1 MKKSRLI
8 NSELT
13 AVIARMGHLDEL
25 TICDAGLPIPKSTPR
40 IDLAISRDL
49 PPLLSV
55 VEAVFSEL
63 QVESVVI
70 AQECKTASPEF
81 YQRLIDLINKQN
93 HPVAI
98 SLLSHSE
105 LKAQTSNSQAIVR
118 TGEYTSFANIIL
130 KSGVVF

>member
-8 NSELT
+8 NSEIA

-40 IDLAISRDL
+40 IDLAISQDL

-55 VEAVFSEL
+55 LEAVFSEL
-63 QVESVVI
+63 QVESVIIARECETQSPQFYRRLMAVI
-70 AQECKTASPEF
+70 DQQS
-81 YQRLIDLINKQN
+81 
-93 HPVAI
+93 HPIAI
-98 SLLSHSE
+98 SVLNHSE
-105 LKAQTSNSQAIVR
+105 LKAQTSNSHAIVR
-118 TGEYTSFANIIL
+118 TGEFTPFANIIL

>member
-8 NSELT
+8 NSEIT

-40 IDLAISRDL
+40 IDLAISQNL

-55 VEAVFSEL
+55 LEAVFSEL
-63 QVESVVI
+63 QVESVII
-70 AQECKTASPEF
+70 ARECQTQSPNF
-81 YQRLIDLINKQN
+81 YQRLMAVIDQQN
-93 HPVAI
+93 PPVAVA
-98 SLLSHSE
+98 LLSHSE

-118 TGEYTSFANIIL
+118 TGEYTPFANIIL

>member
-40 IDLAISRDL
+40 IDLAISQNL

-55 VEAVFSEL
+55 LEAVFSEL
-63 QVESVVI
+63 QVESVII
-70 AQECKTASPEF
+70 AQECKTQSPEF
-81 YQRLIDLINKQN
+81 YRRLMAVIDKQN

-118 TGEYTSFANIIL
+118 TGEYTPFANIIL

>member
-40 IDLAISRDL
+40 IDLAISQNL

-55 VEAVFSEL
+55 LEAVFSEL
-63 QVESVVI
+63 QVESVII
-70 AQECKTASPEF
+70 AQECKTRSPEF
-81 YQRLIDLINKQN
+81 YRRLMAVIDKQN

-118 TGEYTSFANIIL
+118 TGEYSPFANIIL